1 MLHFKD
7 WVTTMH
13 GNPDYPP
20 GNSPLEQLPN
30 ELLFRILDLLVPPH
44 STTVSG
50 TKEWFMF
57 DNLPCKSSL
66 SSEIYYSNYLT
77 ASPNVTQPNSSLL
90 PCLRVS
96 HRMYDVALPL
106 FYRDTKL
113 VQETHAT
120 EGRNLQ
126 LLRGIDLNPS
136 LAPLIRTLD
145 LTEFLGSGCPSL
157 IPQAIILL
165 PRLRSLHMQL
175 DELNQLNDQ
184 DIQKIFFGMSHLE
197 TLVIENTRPK
207 THPGCL
213 AHVLRSLESVD
224 PTTISPVHSF
234 TCRSD
239 SGPIQLW
246 NSTNRVGF
254 VDTDIFSTVLP
265 RFPKLQA
272 LDLAYTSVDPKSLLS
287 ISSNA
292 RLQFLRITNC
302 QDSDTSTLAH
312 FLATHPAVKSSLVAF
327 DATCVRFSEQDT
339 TLILEN
345 LSPTLRSLN
354 LSSSTMTT
362 NHALPLQKLC
372 RSLEELNVGYGLTMG
387 DVEAVILGPYFDF
400 DPAPIHRSV
409 NGPENSKD
417 APQYELVLGPMR
429 DAIAACKL
437 RRRLASVFPISSRTN
452 MKRSSLRYLNLSSMD
467 EEEQGRI
474 TNSVLLGEHSMP
486 LKLIAVSNIMNED
499 CRVLQK
505 LCEGSGWQDR
515 WINGMS
521 WVERS

>member
-1 MLHFKD
+1 MHHFKD

-13 GNPDYPP
+13 GNSPYLP
-20 GNSPLEQLPN
+20 GNSSLEQLPN
-30 ELLFRILDLLVPPH
+30 ELLFRILDLLIPSH

-50 TKEWFMF
+50 TKEWFMS

-66 SSEIYYSNYLT
+66 SNEIYHSDSLT
-77 ASPNVTQPNSSLL
+77 ASPNATQTKSSLL

-96 HRMYDVALPL
+96 HRMHDVALPL
-106 FYRDTKL
+106 FYRDIKL
-113 VQETHAT
+113 VQETPDV

-126 LLRGIDLNPS
+126 LLHVIDLNPS
-136 LAPLIRTLD
+136 LAPLIRTLN
-145 LTEFLGSGCPSL
+145 LTEFIGSGCPSL

-165 PRLRSLHMQL
+165 PRLRSLHLQL
-175 DELNQLNDQ
+175 DELKQLDDQ
-184 DIQKIFFGMSHLE
+184 DIQKVFFGMPDLE

-207 THPGCL
+207 THPSCL
-213 AHVLRSLESVD
+213 AHVLRSLESVN
-224 PTTISPVHSF
+224 PTTFSPIRSF

-239 SGPIQLW
+239 SGSIKPW
-246 NSTNRVGF
+246 NSTDRAGF
-254 VDTDIFSTVLP
+254 VDTDIFSTLLP

-302 QDSDTSTLAH
+302 QDNDNSTLAH
-312 FLATHPAVKSSLVAF
+312 FLATHPAVKSSLVVF

-339 TLILEN
+339 TLVLEN
-345 LSPTLRSLN
+345 LPQTLRSLN
-354 LSSSTMTT
+354 LSASTMTK
-362 NHALPLQKLC
+362 NHVLPLQKLC
-372 RSLEELNVGYGLTMG
+372 RKLEELNVGYGLTMG
-387 DVEAVILGPYFDF
+387 DVEAIILGPYFDF

-409 NGPENSKD
+409 NGPGNSKD
-417 APQYELVLGPMR
+417 EPNYELILGPMR
-429 DAIAACKL
+429 DAIAVCKL
-437 RRRLASVFPISSRTN
+437 RRRLASVFPIPSRTN
-452 MKRSSLRYLNLSSMD
+452 MKRSRLRYLNLSSID
-467 EEEQGRI
+467 QEEQGLI

-486 LKLIAVSNIMNED
+486 LKLIAVSNIISED

-505 LCEGSGWQDR
+505 LCGGSGWQHR
-515 WINGMS
+515 WIDEMS